1 MRSVGHTSALEP
13 GWRLTFWL
21 LLACQAGISLIYGML
36 SPLLSLYLG
45 ELGLGDSDLI
55 QFWAGVSGA
64 ATGVTATLGGPF
76 WGLLADRYGKRP
88 LLLRS
93 AIGLV
98 VVLAGFALSQSVA
111 QFVWFRF
118 LQGVLIGFQP
128 AALALVVERAPREQT
143 AWVVGLFQTAGV
155 AGTVAGPALGTG
167 LAHTF
172 GAIRPTFWVL
182 AAIAA
187 AISTAVLVQVRDA
200 PSAREG
206 RTEPISI
213 GAVLDP
219 LREQPRLIGLLA
231 VIAISGFGQSAL
243 DTLLPLYIPTL
254 DLGGRESLFFTGVV
268 FSASGVATVIAA
280 SGWGR
285 VANVYGPRRILALC
299 LGAGGVFF
307 ALQGAVQTGWQLTV
321 VRFLLGLCMG
331 GLLPVASA
339 AISAALPASRQG
351 RGFGLSYSAS
361 FLGSVLGPLAGGVV
375 GTALGLPPFFFLSAA
390 LMAGACFWLA
400 LTQGVIVKREQHG

>member
-1 MRSVGHTSALEP
+1 MRSGGHTSAHDP
-13 GWRLTFWL
+13 AWGRTFWL

-36 SPLLSLYLG
+36 SPILSLYLR
-45 ELGLGDSDLI
+45 ELGLEGSDRI
-55 QFWAGVSGA
+55 QFWAGLSGA

-76 WGLLADRYGKRP
+76 WGLLADRFGKRP

-93 AIGLV
+93 AVGLV
-98 VVLAGFALSQSVA
+98 FVLVGFALSRSVA

-128 AALALVVERAPREQT
+128 AALALVVDRAPREQT

-155 AGTVAGPALGTG
+155 AGSVIGPALGTS
-167 LAHTF
+167 LARAF

-182 AAIAA
+182 AAIAS
-187 AISTAVLVQVRDA
+187 AISIAVLIQVRDV

-206 RTEPISI
+206 SAEPISL
-213 GAVLDP
+213 GAVLAP
-219 LREQPRLIGLLA
+219 LREQSGLLGLLA
-231 VIAISGFGQSAL
+231 VITISGFGQSAL
-243 DTLLPLYIPTL
+243 DALLPLYIPTL

-268 FSASGVATVIAA
+268 FSAAGVATVIAA
-280 SGWGR
+280 GGWGR
-285 VANVYGPRRILALC
+285 AANVLGHRRILALC
-299 LGAGGVFF
+299 LGAGAVFF
-307 ALQGAVQTGWQLTV
+307 ALQGVVQTAWQLTV

-361 FLGSVLGPLAGGVV
+361 FLGSVLGPFTGGVV
-375 GTALGLPPFFFLSAA
+375 GTAPFFFLTGV
-390 LMAGACFWLA
+390 LMAGSGLWLA
-400 LTQGVIVKREQHG
+400 LTREIAVKHEQPG